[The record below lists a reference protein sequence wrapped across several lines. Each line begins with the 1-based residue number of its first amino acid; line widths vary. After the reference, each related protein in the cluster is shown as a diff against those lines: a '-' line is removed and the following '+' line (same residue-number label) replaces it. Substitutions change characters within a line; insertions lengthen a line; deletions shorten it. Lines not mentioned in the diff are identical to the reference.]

1 MKLQCS
7 GTNAMCKWLKADF
20 PRLPTEPGKQPGVN
34 SIISSAE
41 QMCWQLHII
50 ENEYRSWHKTIIA
63 TEATSRFTVFLPV
76 DLLMS
81 TEKLTQRLQMQ
92 WQLVLAESVQELRL
106 LPGSDIALLLS
117 NLNEADLFGN
127 CETHWVKNTDRSVN
141 GHITD
146 AGLWVTQ
153 TLANQKQQ
161 QLSAEL
167 AMDLAIYLN
176 TQPKRAHKDRSRF
189 IPAEALLR
197 YCQSLIAK
205 SAEAE
210 PVKAQSTRMASA
222 QSGKGNNS
230 QSNVV
235 YLKDFKQ

>member
-20 PRLPTEPGKQPGVN
+20 PRLPNEPGKQAGVN
-34 SIISSAE
+34 SILSSAE

-63 TEATSRFTVFLPV
+63 TEANSRFTVFLPV
-76 DLLMS
+76 DLVMPM
-81 TEKLTQRLQMQ
+81 EKLTQRLQMQ
-92 WQLVLAESVQELRL
+92 WQFVLAESLQELRL
-106 LPGSDIALLLS
+106 MPGSDIALLLS

-167 AMDLAIYLN
+167 ALDLAIYLN
-176 TQPKRAHKDRSRF
+176 TQPKRANKNSSRF
-189 IPAEALLR
+189 VPAEVLLR
-197 YCQSLIAK
+197 YCQSLIAGP
-205 SAEAE
+205 AEAA
-210 PVKAQSTRMASA
+210 KAHSTNMASV

-235 YLKDFKQ
+235 YLKDYKK

>member
-1 MKLQCS
+1 
-7 GTNAMCKWLKADF
+7 MCKWLKADF
-20 PRLPTEPGKQPGVN
+20 PRLPTEPGQQPGVN
-34 SIISSAE
+34 SIFSSSD

-76 DLLMS
+76 DLLMPKE
-81 TEKLTQRLQMQ
+81 TLTQRLQMQ
-92 WQLVLAESVQELRL
+92 WQFVLAESVQELRL
-106 LPGSDIALLLS
+106 IPSSDIALLLS

-146 AGLWVTQ
+146 ASLWVTQ

-167 AMDLAIYLN
+167 ALDLAIYLN
-176 TQPKRAHKDRSRF
+176 TQPKRANKDRSRF
-189 IPAEALLR
+189 IPVEALLR
-197 YCQSLIAK
+197 YCQSLIAGPT
-205 SAEAE
+205 EAE
-210 PVKAQSTRMASA
+210 PAKAHSTNMESV

-235 YLKDFKQ
+235 YLKDFRK

>member
-7 GTNAMCKWLKADF
+7 GTNAMCKWLKVDF
-20 PRLPTEPGKQPGVN
+20 PRLPNEPGKQAGVN
-34 SIISSAE
+34 SILSSAE

-63 TEATSRFTVFLPV
+63 IEANSRFTVFLPV
-76 DLLMS
+76 DLLMPM
-81 TEKLTQRLQMQ
+81 EKLTQRLQMQ
-92 WQLVLAESVQELRL
+92 WQFVMAESLQELRL
-106 LPGSDIALLLS
+106 MPGSDIALLLS

-127 CETHWVKNTDRSVN
+127 YETHWVKNTDRSVN

-167 AMDLAIYLN
+167 ALDLAIYLN
-176 TQPKRAHKDRSRF
+176 TQPKRVNKDRSGV
-189 IPAEALLR
+189 IPAEVLLR
-197 YCQSLIAK
+197 YCQSLIVGPAK
-205 SAEAE
+205 AEL
-210 PVKAQSTRMASA
+210 KGMASA
-222 QSGKGNNS
+222 QIGQGTNS

-235 YLKDFKQ
+235 YLKDFKK